1 VAEATAVVK
10 TINAFFRWEFNSC
23 ESILKNGVLQPIDFA
38 NACPDVAIVS
48 LHYYFPWAIKS
59 LLAWSLFCLDTGRRM
74 RLDMNTEDY
83 FAIADS
89 ERSYPEKLAAY
100 EALADAFFDTERFA
114 EFRAT
119 QLAHL
124 DAVMW
129 ELAQAQEFDAM
140 LVHNVRLIFPPH
152 EQEQFIEHFRGRIRA
167 WVQAEAQQA

>member
-1 VAEATAVVK
+1 
-10 TINAFFRWEFNSC
+10 
-23 ESILKNGVLQPIDFA
+23 
-38 NACPDVAIVS
+38 
-48 LHYYFPWAIKS
+48 
-59 LLAWSLFCLDTGRRM
+59 M